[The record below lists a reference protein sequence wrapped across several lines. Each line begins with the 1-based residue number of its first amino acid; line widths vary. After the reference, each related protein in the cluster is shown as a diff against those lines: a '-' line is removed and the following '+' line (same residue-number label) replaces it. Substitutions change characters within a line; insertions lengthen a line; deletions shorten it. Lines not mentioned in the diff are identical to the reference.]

1 MQRLSEWSGQNDR
14 HPAIER
20 LRASFRG
27 TIVDNPEK
35 RPFARAPLIS
45 LTRPPQV
52 TSGQLL
58 RISLLVLA
66 SLIYTDPS
74 PFVPNWLKSSVQ
86 THLSSNRGVDPVTTS
101 QIPITKPDDAEEA
114 H

>member
-1 MQRLSEWSGQNDR
+1 MQRLSEWSGPKDSR
-14 HPAIER
+14 PAIER

-27 TIVDNPEK
+27 TPDAKWDKKHFVPS
-35 RPFARAPLIS
+35 PTIS

-86 THLSSNRGVDPVTTS
+86 SHLSSNRGVDPVTTS
-101 QIPITKPDDAEEA
+101 QIPITKPADLEEA